1 MDEMHQKLQHLQ
13 LALVNRKGPILLHN
27 NAWPHV
33 SHASKVEQIGVQSF
47 ASSAIFNWPLA
58 NQLPQLFCRENA
70 STTSKE
76 AENAFLK
83 FLKSWSTYLYA
94 TGINQLISHWQ
105 KCVDCNGSYLITK
118 DVFKPSYDLKFII
131 QNHNYICTNL
141 IAVCLRSVPWSF
153 WTCLAMQL
161 CVIEAMVLNGLTVF
175 GIEQELHKSY

>member
-1 MDEMHQKLQHLQ
+1 MSWPKIKKLNELGYTVLPHLPYSPDLSPTYYYFFKHLNNFLQ
-13 LALVNRKGPILLHN
+13 GQCCHN
-27 NAWPHV
+27 
-33 SHASKVEQIGVQSF
+33 QQ
-47 ASSAIFNWPLA
+47 
-58 NQLPQLFCRENA
+58 
-70 STTSKE
+70 E
-76 AENAFLK
+76 AENAFQEFIK
-83 FLKSWSTYLYA
+83 FQSTDVYA
-94 TGINQLISHWQ
+94 TGINKFIFHWQ